1 MDEYIKISP
10 AVLYSNRI
18 EPIGQN
24 VRKEGISRDSSSF
37 EKILEEKLDNQLKI
51 SKHAQLRMSS
61 RNINLTPEQLKKL
74 NSALDKA
81 EKKGVR
87 ESLILMNDIAFIVSV
102 KNRTIIT
109 AVDGPNLKENVFTNI
124 DGAVI
129 V

>member
-10 AVLYSNRI
+10 DILYSNRI
-18 EPIGQN
+18 EPTGQS
-24 VRKEGISRDSSSF
+24 VRKEEISRDPSSF
-37 EKILEEKLDNQLKI
+37 QKILEEKLDNQLKI

-61 RNINLTPEQLKKL
+61 RNINLTPEQVKKL
-74 NSALDKA
+74 NIAVEKA

-102 KNRTIIT
+102 KNKTIIT

-129 V
+129 M